1 MMFQF
6 SNCNL
11 KGQGGLQIHFV
22 KNRFKV
28 LPDKIFSGGHFAK
41 KIRKIYFSVPNFRIA
56 ISVSRLGCRSVVTRQ
71 RLAIS

>member
-28 LPDKIFSGGHFAK
+28 LPDKIFSCGHFAE
-41 KIRKIYFSVPNFRIA
+41 KIRKIYFSVPKFIVRFPY
-56 ISVSRLGCRSVVTRQ
+56 RD
-71 RLAIS
+71 LAVEVLLPGNV

>member
-22 KNRFKV
+22 RNRFKV
-28 LPDKIFSGGHFAK
+28 LPDKIFSGGHFAE
-41 KIRKIYFSVPNFRIA
+41 KIRKIYFSVPKFI
-56 ISVSRLGCRSVVTRQ
+56 V
-71 RLAIS
+71 